1 MMKKTGLLAV
11 LTAGVLLLAGC
22 GGEAKTIDAQA
33 LAKSLA
39 TEIKYD
45 DTLKEL
51 TADEIS
57 MLVDLP
63 EDVDSVMYA
72 GSGST
77 AEEVGVFT
85 AKDSNQA
92 KETMEDVQ
100 KYLDDQADS
109 FQDYVPEE
117 TKRIGNA
124 VLEQKNQYVVL
135 CVSGDSDQA
144 MVFSSFV
151 FLLAFLPI
159 VLLLYYLCPARLR
172 NLVLLVFSLV
182 FYAWGEPVYV
192 LIMLFSI
199 VFDYANGRLIEHFKN
214 KNCPGKAKA
223 ALIVDLCGN
232 LAILGFFKYTDF
244 VIGSINSITGA
255 GLSLLHIALPIGISF
270 YTFQTMSY
278 TIDVY
283 RGEVAAQKNILT
295 FATYVTLF
303 PQLIAGPI
311 VQYKTVEKEL
321 MHRKVT
327 LEDFSEGA
335 FRFSVGLA
343 KKVLLANQIGSL
355 WDSIS
360 QLNHMSVA
368 TAWLGAIAYSFQ
380 IYFDFSG
387 YSDMAIGLGRMFGF
401 YFLEN
406 FNFPYMSKTI
416 TEFWRRWHI
425 SLSSWFREYVYIPLG
440 GNRKGLVRQLFNIM
454 VVWML
459 TGLWHGANW
468 NFVLWGVYYGV
479 LLMIEKLFLLKWL
492 DKLPNWIGHIYSMFL
507 VVIGWTIFAQT
518 DIHQLGEYLKTMFG
532 IGHVAVADSDFLYF
546 LGSNAVLLVAL
557 IAASI
562 DYRVWMRRLKQGK
575 DATIYDAI
583 ATSKGWTIAKPVL
596 MVVFLLVSFAFL
608 VGDSYNP
615 FLYFRF

>member
-1 MMKKTGLLAV
+1 
-11 LTAGVLLLAGC
+11 
-22 GGEAKTIDAQA
+22 
-33 LAKSLA
+33 
-39 TEIKYD
+39 
-45 DTLKEL
+45 
-51 TADEIS
+51 
-57 MLVDLP
+57 
-63 EDVDSVMYA
+63 
-72 GSGST
+72 
-77 AEEVGVFT
+77 
-85 AKDSNQA
+85 
-92 KETMEDVQ
+92 
-100 KYLDDQADS
+100 
-109 FQDYVPEE
+109 
-117 TKRIGNA
+117 
-124 VLEQKNQYVVL
+124 
-135 CVSGDSDQA
+135 

-311 VQYKTVEKEL
+311 VQYKTIAEQME
-321 MHRKVT
+321 HRKENT
-327 LEDFSEGA
+327 SDFSEGIH
-335 FRFSVGLA
+335 RFMIGLG
-343 KKVLLANQIGSL
+343 KKVLIANNIGAL
-355 WDSIS
+355 WDAIAV
-360 QLNHMSVA
+360 LPVDGLA
-368 TAWLGAIAYSFQ
+368 AGTAWLGALAYTFQ

-387 YSDMAIGLGRMFGF
+387 YSDMAIGLGKMFGF
-401 YFLEN
+401 HFLEN
-406 FNFPYMSKTI
+406 FNYPYISKSI

-425 SLSSWFREYVYIPLG
+425 SLSSWFKEYVYIPLG
-440 GNRKGLVRQLFNIM
+440 GNRCKIAKQIRNIL

-459 TGLWHGANW
+459 TGIWHGANW
-468 NFVLWGVYYGV
+468 NYVLWGCYYGA
-479 LLMIEKLFLLKWL
+479 LLLIEKLVLKKVL
-492 DKLPNWIGHIYSMFL
+492 NRLPGIIQRIYTMFF
-507 VVIGWTIFAQT
+507 VVIGWIIFKCEDMAYG
-518 DIHQLGEYLKTMFG
+518 ISYLKAMFG
-532 IGHVAVADSDFLYF
+532 GFGQGLWNNETIYLLGNYAVLFVLAI
-546 LGSNAVLLVAL
+546 LGSTMLPKKAAGVVLGGRKRTWAENVIYIAFYAVIFFVSVAYLV
-557 IAASI
+557 
-562 DYRVWMRRLKQGK
+562 
-575 DATIYDAI
+575 DAT
-583 ATSKGWTIAKPVL
+583 
-596 MVVFLLVSFAFL
+596 
-608 VGDSYNP
+608 YNP

>member
-1 MMKKTGLLAV
+1 M
-11 LTAGVLLLAGC
+11 
-22 GGEAKTIDAQA
+22 
-33 LAKSLA
+33 
-39 TEIKYD
+39 
-45 DTLKEL
+45 
-51 TADEIS
+51 
-57 MLVDLP
+57 
-63 EDVDSVMYA
+63 
-72 GSGST
+72 
-77 AEEVGVFT
+77 
-85 AKDSNQA
+85 
-92 KETMEDVQ
+92 
-100 KYLDDQADS
+100 
-109 FQDYVPEE
+109 
-117 TKRIGNA
+117 
-124 VLEQKNQYVVL
+124 
-135 CVSGDSDQA
+135 
-144 MVFSSFV
+144 
-151 FLLAFLPI
+151 
-159 VLLLYYLCPARLR
+159 
-172 NLVLLVFSLV
+172 VLLVASLI

-192 LIMLFSI
+192 LIMLFST
-199 VFDYANGRLIEHFKN
+199 VFDYTNGILIEHFQK
-214 KNCPGKAKA
+214 KNCPGKAKVV
-223 ALIVDLCGN
+223 LIIDLCGN
-232 LAILGFFKYTDF
+232 LGILGFFKYADF
-244 VIGSINSITGA
+244 FIGSLNTITGA

-283 RGEVAAQKNILT
+283 RKVVPAQHNILN

-311 VQYKTVEKEL
+311 VQYKTVAKEL
-321 MHRKVT
+321 ANRKVS

-335 FRFSVGLA
+335 FRFSIGLA

-355 WDSIS
+355 WDTIS
-360 QLNHMSVA
+360 QLHQMSAA

-401 YFLEN
+401 HFLEN

-440 GNRKGLVRQLFNIM
+440 GNRKGMARQLFNIM

-468 NFVLWGVYYGV
+468 NFVMWGVYYGI

-492 DKLPNWIGHIYSMFL
+492 NKAPAWIGHIYSMFL

-518 DIHQLGEYLKTMFG
+518 DMSQLTTYLKAMFG
-532 IGHVAVADSDFLYF
+532 IGVRGVDSDFFYF
-546 LGSNAVLLVAL
+546 LSCNAVLLVLLVICSIDHRFWLKKL
-557 IAASI
+557 IARGSMKNADGEGEKEGSI
-562 DYRVWMRRLKQGK
+562 YN
-575 DATIYDAI
+575 I
-583 ATSKGWTIAKPVL
+583 AVDSVRFTVAKSVIMLVL
-596 MVVFLLVSFAFL
+596 LIVSFAFL

>member
-1 MMKKTGLLAV
+1 
-11 LTAGVLLLAGC
+11 
-22 GGEAKTIDAQA
+22 
-33 LAKSLA
+33 
-39 TEIKYD
+39 
-45 DTLKEL
+45 
-51 TADEIS
+51 
-57 MLVDLP
+57 
-63 EDVDSVMYA
+63 
-72 GSGST
+72 
-77 AEEVGVFT
+77 
-85 AKDSNQA
+85 
-92 KETMEDVQ
+92 
-100 KYLDDQADS
+100 
-109 FQDYVPEE
+109 
-117 TKRIGNA
+117 
-124 VLEQKNQYVVL
+124 
-135 CVSGDSDQA
+135 
-144 MVFSSFV
+144 MVFSSLL
-151 FLLAFLPI
+151 FLFRFLPI
-159 VLLLYYLCPARLR
+159 VLLAYYILPKKCR
-172 NLVLLVFSLV
+172 NFVLFLSSLI

-192 LIMLFSI
+192 VLILLSTC
-199 VFDYANGRLIEHFKN
+199 VDYAAGLAVHYFKE
-214 KNCPGKAKA
+214 KGKMSGAKVMVA
-223 ALIVDLCGN
+223 CSAVIN
-232 LAILGFFKYTDF
+232 LALLGFFKYAGF
-244 VIGSINSITGA
+244 FLQIVHQLTGLA
-255 GLSLLHIALPIGISF
+255 MPELHLALPIGISF

-283 RGEVAAQKNILT
+283 RGDAKMQKNFIT
-295 FATYVTLF
+295 FGAYVALF

-311 VQYKTVEKEL
+311 VRFKDVAEQL
-321 MHRKVT
+321 DHRKET
-327 LEDFSEGA
+327 ISQFSKGIL
-335 FRFSVGLA
+335 RFMVGLG
-343 KKVLLANQIGSL
+343 KKVLIANQVGAL
-355 WDSIS
+355 WSQIAAMPDSE
-360 QLNHMSVA
+360 LTTAM
-368 TAWLGAIAYSFQ
+368 AWLGVVAFTLQ

-440 GNRKGLVRQLFNIM
+440 GNRKGLARQLFNIM

-518 DIHQLGEYLKTMFG
+518 DIRQLGGYLKTMFG

-562 DYRVWMRRLKQGK
+562 DYRVWMRRLKLGK
-575 DATIYDAI
+575 DATVYDAI

>member
-1 MMKKTGLLAV
+1 
-11 LTAGVLLLAGC
+11 
-22 GGEAKTIDAQA
+22 
-33 LAKSLA
+33 
-39 TEIKYD
+39 
-45 DTLKEL
+45 
-51 TADEIS
+51 
-57 MLVDLP
+57 
-63 EDVDSVMYA
+63 
-72 GSGST
+72 
-77 AEEVGVFT
+77 
-85 AKDSNQA
+85 
-92 KETMEDVQ
+92 
-100 KYLDDQADS
+100 
-109 FQDYVPEE
+109 
-117 TKRIGNA
+117 
-124 VLEQKNQYVVL
+124 
-135 CVSGDSDQA
+135 

-355 WDSIS
+355 WNSIS

-532 IGHVAVADSDFLYF
+532 MGHVAVADSDFLYF

-562 DYRVWMRRLKQGK
+562 DYRVWMRRLKLGK
-575 DATIYDAI
+575 DATVYDTI

-615 FLYFRF
+615 FLYFSF

>member
-1 MMKKTGLLAV
+1 M
-11 LTAGVLLLAGC
+11 
-22 GGEAKTIDAQA
+22 
-33 LAKSLA
+33 
-39 TEIKYD
+39 
-45 DTLKEL
+45 
-51 TADEIS
+51 
-57 MLVDLP
+57 
-63 EDVDSVMYA
+63 
-72 GSGST
+72 
-77 AEEVGVFT
+77 
-85 AKDSNQA
+85 
-92 KETMEDVQ
+92 
-100 KYLDDQADS
+100 
-109 FQDYVPEE
+109 
-117 TKRIGNA
+117 
-124 VLEQKNQYVVL
+124 
-135 CVSGDSDQA
+135 
-144 MVFSSFV
+144 
-151 FLLAFLPI
+151 
-159 VLLLYYLCPARLR
+159 
-172 NLVLLVFSLV
+172 VLLVASLI

-192 LIMLFSI
+192 LIMLFST
-199 VFDYANGRLIEHFKN
+199 VFDYTNGILIEHFQK
-214 KNCPGKAKA
+214 KNCPGKAKVV
-223 ALIVDLCGN
+223 LIIDLCGN
-232 LAILGFFKYTDF
+232 LGILGFFKYADF
-244 VIGSINSITGA
+244 FIGNLNTIMGA

-283 RGEVAAQKNILT
+283 RKVVPAQHNILN

-311 VQYKTVEKEL
+311 VQYKTVAKEL
-321 MHRKVT
+321 AHRKVS

-335 FRFSVGLA
+335 FRFSIGLA

-355 WDSIS
+355 WDTIS
-360 QLNHMSVA
+360 QLHQMSAA

-401 YFLEN
+401 HFLEN

-440 GNRKGLVRQLFNIM
+440 GNRKGMARQLFNIM

-468 NFVLWGVYYGV
+468 NFVMWGVYYGI

-492 DKLPNWIGHIYSMFL
+492 NKAPAWIGHIYSMFL

-518 DIHQLGEYLKTMFG
+518 DMSQLTTYLKTMFG
-532 IGHVAVADSDFLYF
+532 IGVRGVDSDFFYF
-546 LGSNAVLLVAL
+546 LSCNAVLLVLLVICSIDHRFWLKKL
-557 IAASI
+557 IARGSMKNADGEGEKEGSI
-562 DYRVWMRRLKQGK
+562 YN
-575 DATIYDAI
+575 I
-583 ATSKGWTIAKPVL
+583 AVDSVRFTVAKSVIMLVL
-596 MVVFLLVSFAFL
+596 LIVSFAFL